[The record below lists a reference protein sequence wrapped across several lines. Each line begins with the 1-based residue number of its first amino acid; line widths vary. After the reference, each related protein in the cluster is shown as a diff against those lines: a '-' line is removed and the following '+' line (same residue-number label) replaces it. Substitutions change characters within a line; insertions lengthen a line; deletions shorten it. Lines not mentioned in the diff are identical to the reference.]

1 MDKESEIRALH
12 KGDDSSIQ
20 INFEFYSKGALKVA
34 NKMCSLIPAAIS
46 YLR

>member
-1 MDKESEIRALH
+1 MDMESEIRAVH

-20 INFEFYSKGALKVA
+20 INFELYSKEVLKVA
-34 NKMCSLIPAAIS
+34 NKMCSLIPADIS